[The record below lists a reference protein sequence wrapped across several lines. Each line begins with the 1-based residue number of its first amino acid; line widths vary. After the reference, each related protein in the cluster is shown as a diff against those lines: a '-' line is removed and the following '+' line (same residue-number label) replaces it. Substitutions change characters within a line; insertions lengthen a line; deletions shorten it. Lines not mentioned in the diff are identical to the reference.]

1 MTFQAYLIEG
11 LARWNMQR
19 SEDSRAS
26 VEKVPR
32 SFDISLKHRL
42 NALSTS
48 LRNEPALPSFCT
60 PPACTPELIGMSYLR
75 SQNGDLPGD
84 VQELDRE
91 IDEAFGDFEVEED
104 EDPVVELDE
113 TVALPE
119 DSSDS
124 GNEAINLI
132 SSALYSKHII
142 RIINPLHL
150 TRLLLF

>member
-1 MTFQAYLIEG
+1 
-11 LARWNMQR
+11 
-19 SEDSRAS
+19 
-26 VEKVPR
+26 
-32 SFDISLKHRL
+32 
-42 NALSTS
+42 
-48 LRNEPALPSFCT
+48 
-60 PPACTPELIGMSYLR
+60 MSCLR

-91 IDEAFGDFEVEED
+91 IDEAFGDFEVEDD
-104 EDPVVELDE
+104 EDPAVVELDE

-124 GNEAINLI
+124 GNEVINLI

>member
-1 MTFQAYLIEG
+1 MG
-11 LARWNMQR
+11 
-19 SEDSRAS
+19 

-42 NALSTS
+42 NELSTS

-91 IDEAFGDFEVEED
+91 IDEAFGDFEMEEEEED
-104 EDPVVELDE
+104 ANVLEMDE
-113 TVALPE
+113 TVAMLE

-124 GNEAINLI
+124 GNEVINLI
-132 SSALYSKHII
+132 LSALYSKQYIATTE
-142 RIINPLHL
+142 NK
-150 TRLLLF
+150 